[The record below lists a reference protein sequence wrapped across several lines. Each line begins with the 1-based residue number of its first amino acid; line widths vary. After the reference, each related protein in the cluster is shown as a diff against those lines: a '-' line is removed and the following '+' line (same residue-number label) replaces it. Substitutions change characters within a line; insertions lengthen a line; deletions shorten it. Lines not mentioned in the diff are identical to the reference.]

1 MNRNFIGK
9 LGQKMIIECL
19 KIVKIKRYMLNI
31 AYNFN
36 KKIKGPNKKKILAD
50 LLVLFDFSVFDSEE
64 VMDEYFGD
72 YAEASAYIE
81 EYKEENDF

>member
-1 MNRNFIGK
+1 
-9 LGQKMIIECL
+9 
-19 KIVKIKRYMLNI
+19 MLNI

-50 LLVLFDFSVFDSEE
+50 LLVLFDFSVFDSED

-81 EYKEENDF
+81 EYKEENDY